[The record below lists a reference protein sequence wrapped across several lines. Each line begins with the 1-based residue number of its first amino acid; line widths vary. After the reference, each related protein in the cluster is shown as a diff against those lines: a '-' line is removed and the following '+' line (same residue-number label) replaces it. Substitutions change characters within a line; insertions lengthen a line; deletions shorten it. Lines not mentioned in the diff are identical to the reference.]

1 MRFEEMNLN
10 ELVAELDRFR
20 NQIENQGFKM
30 TEAQRR
36 RWCAL
41 SKIYKRTSAELI
53 K

>member
-10 ELVAELDRFR
+10 ELVAEMDRFR

-30 TEAQRR
+30 TDAQRN
-36 RWCAL
+36 RWRAL
-41 SKIYKRTSAELI
+41 SKIYQRTSAELI